1 MGKLY
6 ITVDVVRGMPP
17 PRVRVQLFEA
27 GRLLF
32 EEEFSSFP
40 GERRHFTI
48 DMEALWPF
56 AGIHTVVAR
65 AIFENPY
72 GRVVA
77 ESKPF
82 TFDVATAALFRRP
95 LPRIPPPRRP
105 PP

>member
-1 MGKLY
+1 
-6 ITVDVVRGMPP
+6 
-17 PRVRVQLFEA
+17 
-27 GRLLF
+27 
-32 EEEFSSFP
+32 
-40 GERRHFTI
+40 
-48 DMEALWPF
+48 
-56 AGIHTVVAR
+56 VVAR
-65 AIFENPY
+65 AIFEHPY